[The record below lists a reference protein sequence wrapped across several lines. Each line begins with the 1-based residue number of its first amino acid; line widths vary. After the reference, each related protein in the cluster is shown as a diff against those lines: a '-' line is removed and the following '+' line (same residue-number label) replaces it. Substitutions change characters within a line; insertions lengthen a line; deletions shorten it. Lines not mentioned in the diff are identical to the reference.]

1 MQAARHRTLLQET
14 RHFAEHFAVNI
25 VGQKI
30 MSLDYQ
36 SLLGYRDGAR
46 KLHIHLTEIPD
57 TSAHE
62 SYEHEHI
69 AEEAFYLLE
78 GSAEYHFDGKTTT
91 AAPGEVVFI
100 PSGVRHA
107 RIKYLT
113 PSMRYLT
120 IRTVEP
126 EDEPCCCGEDRAP
139 AV

>member
-1 MQAARHRTLLQET
+1 
-14 RHFAEHFAVNI
+14 
-25 VGQKI
+25 
-30 MSLDYQ
+30 MSLDYH
-36 SLLGYRDGAR
+36 SLLGWRDGAQ

-62 SYEHEHI
+62 SYEHEHV

-78 GSAEYHFDGKTTT
+78 GSAEYRFGGKTIT
-91 AAPGEVVFI
+91 AGPGEVVFI

-107 RIKYLT
+107 EITYLT

-126 EDEPCCCGEDRAP
+126 EDEPCCCGEDREPPEFLTA
-139 AV
+139 

>member
-1 MQAARHRTLLQET
+1 
-14 RHFAEHFAVNI
+14 
-25 VGQKI
+25 

-36 SLLGYRDGAR
+36 SLLGWRDGAR

-62 SYEHEHI
+62 SYEHEHA

-78 GSAEYHFDGKTTT
+78 GEAEYTFGGKTVK
-91 AAPGEVVFI
+91 AGPGEVVFM

-107 RIKYLT
+107 QIRYLT

-126 EDEPCCCGEDRAP
+126 EDEPCCCGQDREP
-139 AV
+139 SQD